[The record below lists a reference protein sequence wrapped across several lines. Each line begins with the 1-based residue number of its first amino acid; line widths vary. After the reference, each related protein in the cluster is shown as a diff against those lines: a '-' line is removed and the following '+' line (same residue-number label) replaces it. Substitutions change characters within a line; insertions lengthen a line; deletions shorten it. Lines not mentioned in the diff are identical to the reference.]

1 MMHRFGE
8 SYTFMPD
15 LLQHFCQTKWMQ
27 LVSLSLVQLTELS
40 PDGEDPPDELSNELL
55 ILLQDPSSLLEEELA
70 PFEDELGEAPE
81 PDDEEDDA
89 ELLLELSSEDEEE
102 DADAEVR

>member
-27 LVSLSLVQLTELS
+27 LVSLSLMQLTELS

-55 ILLQDPSSLLEEELA
+55 ILL
-70 PFEDELGEAPE
+70 
-81 PDDEEDDA
+81 
-89 ELLLELSSEDEEE
+89 
-102 DADAEVR
+102 